1 MGHHPYAC
9 ERSAW
14 AHPPIARTTESRLN
28 SCRRMESAMAISES
42 VEAQRLLMENL
53 SQAMARCGSQGTH
66 LALIL
71 IELARRGDFGANGH
85 QAAETERTFRELLRA
100 VQAHCGRDRDQVMRL
115 SSDRIG
121 AICPDTHAAGASHI
135 AARIREAAVFLP
147 SRRGLPLPLAI
158 GVAVSGPDSGE
169 NADDILQRAQ
179 RTLESARSHP
189 SSLLSVTGAA
199 APPRQRTPL
208 LSRLKTLFLGASAS
222 TGRRLS
228 E

>member
-1 MGHHPYAC
+1 M
-9 ERSAW
+9 
-14 AHPPIARTTESRLN
+14 TESRLN
-28 SCRRMESAMAISES
+28 SRRRMESAMAISES

-53 SQAMARCGSQGTH
+53 SKAMAHCGSQGTH

-71 IELARRGDFGANGH
+71 IELARRGDFGANGC
-85 QAAETERTFRELLRA
+85 QARETETTFLELLRA
-100 VQAHCGRDRDQVMRL
+100 AQAHCGRDRDRVMRL
-115 SSDRIG
+115 SSDRMA
-121 AICPDTHAAGASHI
+121 AICPNTHAAGASHI

-169 NADDILQRAQ
+169 NANDLLQRAQ
-179 RTLESARSHP
+179 RTLESARTHP

-199 APPRQRTPL
+199 APPAQRPSL
-208 LSRLKTLFLGASAS
+208 LACIIDWFRGSSAS
-222 TGRRLS
+222 PCRRLG

>member
-1 MGHHPYAC
+1 MGHQPHAREPA
-9 ERSAW
+9 AW
-14 AHPPIARTTESRLN
+14 AHRPIARKIESRLN
-28 SCRRMESAMAISES
+28 GRRRMESAMAISES

-53 SQAMARCGSQGTH
+53 SKAMAHCAAQGTH

-71 IELARRGDFGANGH
+71 IELARRGDFGANGR
-85 QAAETERTFRELLRA
+85 QAAETETTFRELLRA
-100 VQAHCGRDRDQVMRL
+100 AQAHCGRDRDRVLRL
-115 SSDRIG
+115 SSDCLA

-135 AARIREAAVFLP
+135 SARIREAAVFLP

-169 NADDILQRAQ
+169 NADDILQRAR
-179 RTLESARSHP
+179 RTLESARMHP

-199 APPRQRTPL
+199 ARPRQRTPL
-208 LSRLKTLFLGASAS
+208 LSRLKTLFLGGSGS
-222 TGRRLS
+222 PIRRLS